1 MLDIKTIFLLIV
13 VINFTFGVTIS
24 LASASERISG
34 LYHVSFANIAHG
46 IGYLLFISA
55 ASYGSLF
62 VWAGETCIA
71 ISISMWMAG
80 IYKFLKI
87 PPPSKT
93 QLFLIAY
100 VTFISFFYKDS
111 KDARIIYNS
120 SAYVCIELMVLYALS
135 RFWRQIKGRGK
146 YLILFAVLANMLI
159 LTYRVFFALLRSQ
172 DIKGLY
178 SGDIS
183 QMVLYVSVLI
193 TVICF
198 SVGFILMTKERTD
211 YLNMELI
218 LKDGLTGLWN
228 RRKID
233 EVAAYEMGRLK
244 RYGTPVAL
252 AIIDIDNFKQVNDVY
267 GHVVGDQILVKV
279 SRVCQEQLR
288 DTDVIGRWGGEEL
301 VVIFP
306 NTGLSGLYNIAN
318 RLCEAVN
325 HQVALPDRAVS
336 VSIGV
341 SLCLSTDTW
350 SSWFNRA
357 DSALYDA
364 KITGKNKVLFDAPI
378 LFDKNIPSIVWSDH
392 LSMGVDDIDNDHFKL
407 ISLTNEWALYAQRD
421 YSKAQLLNY
430 IARLREA
437 MLSHFTLEEGTLSGD
452 HASLDRAEHHQRHR
466 DLIARLDYLVNL
478 FSRGNLELDAISQFL
493 VYELCI
499 EHILTEDKKVFST
512 VEIQAAS

>member
-1 MLDIKTIFLLIV
+1 MLDVKTIFLLIV
-13 VINFTFGVTIS
+13 VINFTFGITIS
-24 LASASERISG
+24 LASASERKSG
-34 LYHVSFANIAHG
+34 LYHISFANIAHG
-46 IGYLLFISA
+46 TGYLLFITA

-87 PPPSKT
+87 PPPSKI
-93 QLFLIAY
+93 QLLLIVY
-100 VTFISFFYKDS
+100 VTLISFLYKDS

-120 SAYVCIELMVLYALS
+120 SAYVCIELMTTYALS

-146 YLILFAVLANMLI
+146 YLVLFSILANMLI

-183 QMVLYVSVLI
+183 QIVLYVSVLI
-193 TVICF
+193 TVICL

-267 GHVVGDQILVKV
+267 GHAVGDQILTKI
-279 SRVCQEQLR
+279 SAVCRAQLR
-288 DTDVIGRWGGEEL
+288 DTDIIGRWGGEEL
-301 VVIFP
+301 VIIFP
-306 NTGLSGLYNIAN
+306 NTGLSGLYDIAN
-318 RLCEAVN
+318 HLCHTVN
-325 HQVALPDRAVS
+325 NEVSLPDRRLS
-336 VSIGV
+336 VSIGL

-350 SSWFNRA
+350 SSWFERA
-357 DSALYDA
+357 DRALYDA

-378 LFDKNIPSIVWSDH
+378 QFEKSAPVIIWSDK
-392 LSMGVDDIDNDHFKL
+392 LSTGLNDIDGDHVNL
-407 ISLTNEWALYAQRD
+407 INLTNEWAVYAHRD

-437 MLSHFTLEEGTLSGD
+437 MLAHFILEEKSISSD
-452 HASLDRAEHHQRHR
+452 RESPDRAEHHQQHKS
-466 DLIARLDYLVNL
+466 LINRLDYLVDL
-478 FSRGNLELDAISQFL
+478 FSKGKLELDAISQFL
-493 VYELCI
+493 IYELCI
-499 EHILTEDKKVFST
+499 EHILTEDKKVFD
-512 VEIQAAS
+512 EA